1 MLILTK
7 FLCCEIAKGIRK
19 HVMKNRLTFSI
30 LLSTF
35 NQTCAKAYCP
45 LCPQILICKGASSSS
60 SFSSFLFPSSSF
72 PLSSF
77 PFSSLLIILSCPEWG
92 VSIQHPPPVIF
103 LINCRFL
110 VKTIFSKMVQPDQPD
125 PNEKPYI
132 SRQPPQPNWL
142 HSQFEGQRQPIR
154 QPSQANPQVDSL
166 NTDGVIIQNKK

>member
-7 FLCCEIAKGIRK
+7 FWCCEIAKGIRK

-72 PLSSF
+72 P
-77 PFSSLLIILSCPEWG
+77 FSSLLIILSCPVLNEVFLFNIFHQSFSSSTVDFW
-92 VSIQHPPPVIF
+92 SKQSFLKWSSQINQIQMKSH
-103 LINCRFL
+103 
-110 VKTIFSKMVQPDQPD
+110 
-125 PNEKPYI
+125 I
-132 SRQPPQPNWL
+132 SLASHHQTNWL

-154 QPSQANPQVDSL
+154 QPSLGNPQVDSL

>member
-77 PFSSLLIILSCPEWG
+77 PFSSLLIILSCPVLNEVFLFNILHQSFSSSTVDFW
-92 VSIQHPPPVIF
+92 SKQSFLKWSSQINQIQMKSH
-103 LINCRFL
+103 
-110 VKTIFSKMVQPDQPD
+110 
-125 PNEKPYI
+125 I
-132 SRQPPQPNWL
+132 SPASHHQTNWL
-142 HSQFEGQRQPIR
+142 HSQLNGQRQPIR
-154 QPSQANPQVDSL
+154 QPS
-166 NTDGVIIQNKK
+166 